1 MKGVLFDMDGVLVD
15 VSGSYRL
22 AVKKTVE
29 FFLGHEIS
37 LSKIQEYKNKGGF
50 NNDWDLTQEILKDY
64 GIQKKKDVLV
74 KVFQKNYLGDN
85 FDGLIKN
92 EKWMLKENVLK
103 RISANFKMGIVTG
116 RPHKEACYALERF
129 KMKAY
134 FPVLIT
140 MEDVPVYRAKPDPL
154 GILLALRELKIKGA
168 FYVGDTVD
176 DIKAAR
182 RANTVPIGV
191 ISDVNCYEEQVKGLF
206 KQGAQWVL
214 RDINDLWEVLK

>member
-37 LSKIQEYKNKGGF
+37 LSQIQEYKNKGGF
-50 NNDWDLTQEILKDY
+50 NNDWDLTQKILKDY
-64 GIQKKKDVLV
+64 GVPKKKDVL
-74 KVFQKNYLGDN
+74 KEIFQKNYLGNN
-85 FDGLIKN
+85 FDGLIRN

-103 RISANFKMGIVTG
+103 RISKNFELGIVTG
-116 RPHKEACYALERF
+116 RPRKEACYAVERF
-129 KMKAY
+129 KMKTY
-134 FPVLIT
+134 FPVLIA
-140 MEDVPVYRAKPDPL
+140 MEDVPVHRAKPDPL
-154 GILLALRELKIKGA
+154 GILMALKSLQKEEA

-176 DIKAAR
+176 DIKAAQ
-182 RANTVPIGV
+182 RANAIPIGV
-191 ISDVNCYEEQVKGLF
+191 ACDPRCYEEQARLLF
-206 KQGAQWVL
+206 NHGAQWVL